1 MNYPVWQLDGAG
13 GGLLIAMMAIFH
25 VYISHFAV
33 GGGLF
38 LVLTEMKGIRENS
51 QPIID
56 FVRKH
61 TKFFLLLT
69 MVAGG
74 MTGVGIWFTISLLNP
89 AATSKLIHIFVFGWA
104 IEWVFFA
111 AEILALFV
119 YFYTFGRM
127 DNRNHVIIGW
137 IYFGCAWMSLFVING
152 IIDFMLTPG
161 AWLENNNFW
170 SGFFNPT
177 FWPALFFRSFLAFM
191 LAGLYGFLT
200 ATNLKDEALRTKM
213 VRYCALWLIAPFIL
227 FLGSAWW
234 YKAALPADLQVLIFE
249 RMPEVKPFLSTF
261 SLVGPVLMLGGLIM
275 AIRMPRAI
283 TRPIA
288 AVMLLLGLMYMGSF
302 EFIREAGRRPYIIRD
317 HMYST
322 SILKEDINRVQQN
335 GLLKEAKWVSHR
347 TVTNDNLL
355 EAGREIFNILC
366 LPCHSVGGPLNDIK
380 AVTRNYTPRGLEA
393 KINGL
398 DSFSPYMPPFA
409 GNDQERRALA
419 YYIAYGLNN
428 RLDRVDDV
436 AIRSVSDEVIPAFD
450 VEASK
455 YVLLAWSDMGM
466 KSYTDAS
473 NTWMILPPGVN
484 LNAQLIERGET
495 PDVIVDG
502 VTLTYTIDQ
511 EFDSPSDQVDF
522 WKNVAKLYDREIAD
536 NTGLTGNE
544 LAGVM
549 EPGEEWFM
557 AEMLPVVP
565 YTKDGNYMPYPTFT
579 ITASNDD
586 GEVLATT
593 RVVAPVATEMG
604 CQACHGGQWRKDSR
618 AGLTAET
625 AENILAAHDRISGT
639 SLQAMVDS
647 NMPVLCNRCHA
658 DPSQGAA
665 GNEDQLNLSAAI
677 HGFHANFLGER
688 GALYCVR
695 CHPADSGGATRAFRD
710 IHRELGMN
718 CTYCHGELEDHAISL
733 LKAEEANGKERATVL
748 LQKIRPANFSS
759 ADEIVQRKPWVNEP
773 DCLNCHV
780 EFEVPEDDTTFNQ
793 WTAGEGELFR
803 NRTDESGRLRCAAC
817 HGSPHAVYPAMNSY
831 NDNLDVLQ
839 PLQYQN
845 EPYPIG
851 SNMNCKVCH
860 TIDMDEEMHHPNMLR
875 EFRNQ

>member
-13 GGLLIAMMAIFH
+13 GGLLIAMIAVFH

-38 LVLTEMKGIRENS
+38 LVLTEMKGIRENNQS
-51 QPIID
+51 IID

-69 MVAGG
+69 MVAGS

-89 AATSKLIHIFVFGWA
+89 AATSKLIHIFVFAWG

-111 AEILALFV
+111 AEIISLFI
-119 YFYTFGRM
+119 YYYTFGRM

-200 ATNLKDEALRTKM
+200 ATNLKDAALRIKM
-213 VRYCALWLIAPFIL
+213 VRYCALWLVVPFLL

-234 YKAALPADLQVLIFE
+234 YKAALPLELQVLIFE
-249 RMPEVKPFLSTF
+249 RMPEIKPFLSVF
-261 SLVGPVLMLGGLIM
+261 SLMGPLLMLGGLLM
-275 AIRMPRAI
+275 AIRMPQAI

-288 AVMLLLGLMYMGSF
+288 VVMLLLGLMYMGSF

-322 SILKEDINRVQQN
+322 SILKMDIERVQQN
-335 GLLKEAKWVSHR
+335 GLLKEAKWVSSR
-347 TVTNDNLL
+347 VVTEDNMLT
-355 EAGREIFNILC
+355 AGREIFNILC
-366 LPCHSVGGPLNDIK
+366 LPCHSVGGPLNNIK
-380 AVTRNYTPRGLEA
+380 ELTKNYTPIGLEA
-393 KINGL
+393 KIGGL

-419 YYIAYGLNN
+419 QYIAYGLNS
-428 RLDRVDDV
+428 RQDRREDV
-436 AIRSVSDEVIPAFD
+436 VIRTIPDDEVPAFNG
-450 VEASK
+450 ETAE

-473 NTWMILPPGVN
+473 ATWMILPPGVT
-484 LNAQLIERGET
+484 LNAQLIQRGET
-495 PDVIVDG
+495 PDVIVDD
-502 VTLTYTIDQ
+502 VTLSYTVDP
-511 EFDSPSDQVDF
+511 EFADPAQQVEF
-522 WKNVAKLYDREIAD
+522 WKNAGALYDREIVS
-536 NTGLTGNE
+536 NTGLSGNSLTGN
-544 LAGVM
+544 M
-549 EPGEEWFM
+549 EPEGEWFT
-557 AEMLPVVP
+557 ATLLPVVP
-565 YTKDGNYMPYPTFT
+565 YTSDGRYMPYPTFT
-579 ITASNDD
+579 VTATNSEGD
-586 GEVLATT
+586 VLAST

-604 CQACHGGQWRKDSR
+604 CQNCHGGQWRVDNR
-618 AGLTAET
+618 AGFVTET
-625 AENILAAHDRISGT
+625 AENILATHDRISGT
-639 SLQAMVDS
+639 SLQAK
-647 NMPVLCNRCHA
+647 NAKGEPVLCNNCHA
-658 DPSQGAA
+658 DSSQGAP
-665 GNEDQLNLSAAI
+665 GNKEQLNLSAAI
-677 HGFHANFLGER
+677 HGFHANFLFER
-688 GALYCVR
+688 GALYCVM
-695 CHPADSGGATRAFRD
+695 CHPADSGGATRSFRG
-710 IHRELGMN
+710 IHRDLGMN
-718 CTYCHGELEDHAISL
+718 CTYCHGEIEDHAISL
-733 LKAEEANGKERATVL
+733 LKAELANGKDRAAVL
-748 LQKIRPANFSS
+748 LSKIRPANFDS
-759 ADEIVQRKPWVNEP
+759 ADEIIPRKPWVNEP
-773 DCLNCHV
+773 DCLNCH
-780 EFEVPEDDTTFNQ
+780 EDFQVPEVDTTFNQ
-793 WTAGEGELFR
+793 WTDGEESLFR

-817 HGSPHAVYPAMNSY
+817 HGSPHAIYPALNPY
-831 NDNLDVLQ
+831 NGNRDVLQ

-860 TIDMDEEMHHPNMLR
+860 TIDMEEEMHHPNKLR